1 VSGTDV
7 APSRVSELG
16 SGIRRH
22 LPALLLALVV
32 ATSVPLLLVADGA
45 GGVPAAWPAVGL
57 LTGVLLVGDP
67 VRRGSLFAL
76 GTVLLVVVHLLV
88 GIGPAIALGA
98 AAASSAGAAATWWRL
113 RRGLG
118 ERRPGLAEEGD
129 VSRLIAAATVGSAV
143 SASVTA
149 VLAVLTQAGDPG
161 LAALAVFATHA
172 AAQLMLL
179 PLFLDVPQFE
189 ALAPVRERVVQSVI
203 LLGATVALFSYA
215 SAPPLVFAVMPM
227 FGWLAFR
234 GTLREASLLLVG
246 VGVVATGATVA
257 GLGPVHELESRYALP
272 PELVTGFLQ
281 LFLVDC
287 ALILLP
293 LSVMATQQR
302 MSAARASAGQ
312 QTLQRLVDAAT
323 GSAVIATDLDGVV
336 QVFNPGAEA
345 MFLRTAEDTI
355 GAPADLLFADAELLR
370 QAARM
375 ETRPIFAEI
384 CSAAVAAGDE
394 RQPWHFQR
402 PDGELRSMVLT
413 LTSVTDERGE
423 AAGYVCVGEDVTERE
438 AVHRALLAALER
450 QEEAVERL
458 TDLERVK
465 ADFVATVSHELRT
478 PLTSMIGYLELL
490 DDGEVGDLTDPQR
503 ALTGRVRRNSRRL
516 LLLVEDLLL
525 LSQIE
530 ARQMTLEPRPVDLRD
545 CVTAALDSL
554 ASTLVLRELEVVS
567 RLPHHPVTLQADPDQ
582 LERMLLNLVSNAVK
596 FTPDGG
602 RVELV
607 VSETRDS
614 VEVTVLDTGMGIPEA
629 EQGQLFTRF
638 FRASTANVQ
647 AIQGAGLGL
656 TIVQAIVT
664 AHAGQVAVSSSEGTG
679 TTVAVSLPRTA
690 PATPAAPDQSAT
702 PYRRSPASPSP
713 GTM

>member
-1 VSGTDV
+1 VSGTV
-7 APSRVSELG
+7 VVPSRVTELG
-16 SGIRRH
+16 SATRRH
-22 LPALLLALVV
+22 LPALLLVLLV
-32 ATSVPLLLVADGA
+32 ATSFPLLLATDGV
-45 GGVPAAWPAVGL
+45 GVPVAWPAVAL
-57 LTGVLLVGDP
+57 LTGLLLVCDP

-76 GTVLLVVVHLLV
+76 GTVLLVVAHLLV
-88 GIGPAIALGA
+88 GVDPVASLGA
-98 AAASSAGAAATWWRL
+98 AAASALGAWVTWWRL

-118 ERRPGLAEEGD
+118 LRRVGLTGEGD
-129 VSRLIAAATVGSAV
+129 VSRLIAAATLGSAA
-143 SASVTA
+143 SAAATA
-149 VLAVLTQAGDPG
+149 GLAVLTGADGPA
-161 LAALAVFATHA
+161 LTALAVLGTHA

-179 PLFLDVPQFE
+179 PLFLDVPQYD
-189 ALAPVRERVVQSVI
+189 ALAPMRERVVQSVI
-203 LLGATVALFSYA
+203 LLGVTAALFSYA
-215 SAPPLVFAVMPM
+215 AAPPLVFAVMPM

-234 GTLREASLLLVG
+234 GTLREASLLLAG
-246 VGVVATGATVA
+246 VGTIATVTTLA
-257 GLGPVHELESRYALP
+257 GLGPVHELGSRYDLA
-272 PELVTGFLQ
+272 PELGTGFLQ

-302 MSAARASAGQ
+302 VSAARASAGQ

-375 ETRPIFAEI
+375 GTRPIFAEI
-384 CSAAVAAGDE
+384 CSAAVLARDE

-413 LTSVTDERGE
+413 LTSVTDERGG
-423 AAGYVCVGEDVTERE
+423 AAGYLCVGEDVTERD
-438 AVHRALLAALER
+438 AVHRALLAALE
-450 QEEAVERL
+450 QEKEAVDRL

-465 ADFVATVSHELRT
+465 AEFVATVSHELRT

-490 DDGEVGDLTDPQR
+490 DDGEVGDLTGPQR
-503 ALTGRVRRNSRRL
+503 SLTGRVQRNSRRL

-530 ARQMTLEPRPVDLRD
+530 ARQMTLELRSVDLRD
-545 CVTAALDSL
+545 CVAAALESL
-554 ASTLVLRELEVVS
+554 AATLELRELELVS
-567 RLPHHPVTLQADPDQ
+567 RLPQCPVTLEADPDQ
-582 LERMLLNLVSNAVK
+582 LERMLLNLVGNAVK

-607 VSETRDS
+607 VSETCDS
-614 VEVTVLDTGMGIPEA
+614 VEITVLDTGMGIPEA

-638 FRASTANVQ
+638 FRASTANAQ

-664 AHAGQVAVSSSEGTG
+664 AHEGRVTVSSSEGVG
-679 TTVAVSLPRTA
+679 TTVAVSLPRA
-690 PATPAAPDQSAT
+690 LPVALGQSAT